1 MSKKKQFLKNVSMVV
16 SSNLLILVLGV
27 AISFVLPVFLSVEQ
41 YGYWQL
47 YNYFIGFVGLF
58 LFGFSDGMNLRYA
71 GLPFHKLDRPLFI
84 VFFRFICYFTG
95 VLTVLALVLLNF
107 FAKDTYLRI
116 YLLISVNILLF
127 NVNGYFI
134 HLSQMTM
141 RFREYSIANAL
152 ERILF
157 VLLFIPA
164 FLMDITDFYY
174 FIICNILCRVI
185 AIGYNVHRYKELFT
199 GVKVFGKI
207 SDYAEI
213 KENYVAGFPITM
225 ATIFSMLMTTMPR
238 FVMGQIMPIA
248 VYGMFS
254 FGTTSINLVI
264 QIIAAMSSV
273 FYPTLKTL
281 SPQKVKETFPIASDL
296 LTIFCAVS
304 FLSYYAI
311 FVIIELFFTKYMPVL
326 DYLHWLFPTIM
337 YQSINS
343 FLIANFSRVLRLER
357 KYFWSNL
364 FFVMINCI
372 LTFVAAYLVG
382 DVKIILLVSLL
393 TMQFWIIHGNRFI
406 TSHFG
411 IHSNMFLGVLC
422 VVLFILCNELLN
434 IGTSFVVYS
443 SVLLMLTYLKLRDG
457 KLIRQIRKA

>member
-84 VFFRFICYFTG
+84 AFFRFICYFTG
-95 VLTVLALVLLNF
+95 VLTVLALIFLNF
-107 FAKDTYLRI
+107 FTKDTYLRI

-164 FLMDITDFYY
+164 FMFNITDFYY
-174 FIICNILCRVI
+174 FIICNILCRIVV
-185 AIGYNVHRYKELFT
+185 IGYNVYRYKELFT
-199 GVKVFGKI
+199 GVKIFGKI
-207 SDYAEI
+207 SDYSEI
-213 KENYVAGFPITM
+213 KENYIAGFPITM

-281 SPQKVKETFPIASDL
+281 SPQKVKETFPVASDL
-296 LTIFCAVS
+296 LTIFCALS

-311 FVIIELFFTKYMPVL
+311 FVIIELFFTKYTPVL
-326 DYLHWLFPTIM
+326 EYLHLLFPTIM

-364 FFVMINCI
+364 FFVVINCI
-372 LTFVAAYLVG
+372 LTFTAAYSFG
-382 DVKIILLVSLL
+382 NVKIILLVSLL
-393 TMQFWIIHGNRFI
+393 IMQLWVIHGNRFI
-406 TSHFG
+406 SSHFG
-411 IHSNMFLGVLC
+411 MHSNVFWGALC
-422 VVLFILCNELLN
+422 VSIFIISNEFLDIWL
-434 IGTSFVVYS
+434 SFLVYFLVVSMIIYF
-443 SVLLMLTYLKLRDG
+443 KNRDG
-457 KLIRQIRKA
+457 RLLRKIRRV